1 MTIGTELVAVQLMI
15 FSGIPDPEWLLDEPD
30 IERLRDV
37 TRNTLGVESVQSMP
51 SGGLGYRGF
60 RVDNRGNVA
69 GIPTEFTVFRGVLA
83 ESAGPRVLYWKDVG
97 GIEIWLLAQAR
108 DRGFGEDLDASGVK
122 PEGPESSA

>member
-60 RVDNRGNVA
+60 RVENRENVS
-69 GIPTEFTVFRGVLA
+69 GIPLDFTVFGGILA
-83 ESAGPRVLYWKDVG
+83 ESSGKQVSYWKDMG
-97 GIEIWLLAQAR
+97 KIESWLLTQGR
-108 DRGFGEDLDASGVK
+108 EQGFGDVLDAAGVNLDE
-122 PEGPESSA
+122 PDLPI